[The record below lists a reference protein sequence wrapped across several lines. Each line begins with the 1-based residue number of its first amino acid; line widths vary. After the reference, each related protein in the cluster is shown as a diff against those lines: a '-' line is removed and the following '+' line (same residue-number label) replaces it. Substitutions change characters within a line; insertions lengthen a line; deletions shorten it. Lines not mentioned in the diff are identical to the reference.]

1 MRIAEGA
8 RNQETRR
15 EPKAPSACPACGSRD
30 MTTTSK
36 AVTVES
42 YWRCVSCGEVWNQ
55 TRREASHAGRS
66 RWFPVR

>member
-1 MRIAEGA
+1 MRIADRT
-8 RNQETRR
+8 RNQEIRR
-15 EPKAPSACPACGSRD
+15 EMKTPSACPACGSRD

-55 TRREASHAGRS
+55 NRRETTNAGRS
-66 RWFPVR
+66 GWFPVR